1 MHILYNSIVGN
12 TAVTFLAVLQFL
24 TVVNFI
30 STVCTVPS
38 LALDCSNRQN
48 VCVTWYKDCVI
59 SCDVIWNCTNGED
72 VFVEQVVIITQQ
84 KII

>member
-1 MHILYNSIVGN
+1 MLNSIIIVVGN
-12 TAVTFLAVLQFL
+12 TGVTFLVALQFL
-24 TVVNFI
+24 TVLNFI

-38 LALDCSNRQN
+38 LALDCSNQQN
-48 VCVTWYKDCVI
+48 VRVTWDEDCVN

-72 VFVEQVVIITQQ
+72 VFVEQVLIITQQ